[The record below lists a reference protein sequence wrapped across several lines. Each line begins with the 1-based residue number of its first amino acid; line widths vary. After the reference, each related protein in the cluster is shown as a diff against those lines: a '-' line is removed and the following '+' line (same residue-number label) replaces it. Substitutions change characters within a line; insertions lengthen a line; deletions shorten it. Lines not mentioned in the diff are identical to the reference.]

1 VFLVAGLVEGFVT
14 GSGLPTWG
22 RVGVGVA
29 VWTLFLTYVWTLGR
43 PSNPRSG
50 RGPLLPTTSA
60 RGQNGGG

>member
-1 VFLVAGLVEGFVT
+1 VEGFVT

-43 PSNPRSG
+43 HPETGSG
-50 RGPLLPTTSA
+50 RAYP
-60 RGQNGGG
+60 R